1 MLSVLQIGSTSGI
14 ANDIQRYLRATGHQC
29 DIVIFY
35 PDILKYG
42 CDFDYTPCSLVR
54 KIIPLYGIKKT
65 FHLLRLVKNY
75 DILHVNSYSGFALHI
90 DYPLWKCMDL
100 KIVHHFHGSDLRSR
114 GKPWPM
120 IDRFADIQYVSTPD
134 LIEYAPN
141 AEWLPTPI
149 NLDQFR
155 YVGVKDKEDQNKPL
169 RIVHAVGSK
178 AHGNNYKGTPIIIN
192 AITQLKSRGY
202 NIDFRLLASI
212 PYRQALEE
220 YKQADIII
228 GQTHIGWYGKLEQEA
243 MAFGKPVVTYIN
255 QEFTGITGQVPVVN
269 FQRDDINTLMTG
281 IASLADDHSLQEH
294 FSREGRAY
302 LERWHDE
309 TKVMEKLE
317 QDYETL
323 LDCRGD
329 ARR

>member
-1 MLSVLQIGSTSGI
+1 
-14 ANDIQRYLRATGHQC
+14 
-29 DIVIFY
+29 
-35 PDILKYG
+35 
-42 CDFDYTPCSLVR
+42 
-54 KIIPLYGIKKT
+54 
-65 FHLLRLVKNY
+65 
-75 DILHVNSYSGFALHI
+75 
-90 DYPLWKCMDL
+90 
-100 KIVHHFHGSDLRSR
+100 
-114 GKPWPM
+114 
-120 IDRFADIQYVSTPD
+120 
-134 LIEYAPN
+134 
-141 AEWLPTPI
+141 
-149 NLDQFR
+149 
-155 YVGVKDKEDQNKPL
+155 
-169 RIVHAVGSK
+169 
-178 AHGNNYKGTPIIIN
+178 
-192 AITQLKSRGY
+192 
-202 NIDFRLLASI
+202 
-212 PYRQALEE
+212 LEE